1 MNPYRK
7 ILSLSALAAAITI
20 SPTATAFST
29 AFDRSEGYIASA
41 LDQSKQTSA
50 AYFNEAPFAGG
61 LYLSKGG
68 KPELGTLRRDP
79 KATGTTA
86 YYKIGT
92 GSALSNGSTYSVS
105 LDFTFEGMP
114 EGIPSIDA
122 FMGSVGFSTSS
133 TSNKHAIYAGIQ
145 RSASGT
151 NSAAG
156 VYQFFILGGGY
167 AQSKGGVSYAAV
179 GDDLLDDNDL
189 TDNLRMILS
198 LTKSTS
204 PGKFEAVAQLINL
217 ESATTVAT
225 ISTTLTESA
234 AYQSELFGYLGS
246 GSINEVGNFDLFNVT
261 AFSFNSRLNESP

>member
-7 ILSLSALAAAITI
+7 ILSLFALAAAITI

-29 AFDRSEGYIASA
+29 AFDRSEGYIANA
-41 LDQSKQTSA
+41 LDHSKQTSA

-61 LYLSKGG
+61 LYLPKGG

-92 GSALSNGSTYSVS
+92 GSALSIGTTYSVS

-114 EGIPSIDA
+114 EGIPSVDA

-133 TSNKHAIYAGIQ
+133 TSNKHAIYAGIK

-156 VYQFFILGGGY
+156 VYQFFVSGGGY
-167 AQSKGGVSYAAV
+167 AESKGGVSYAAV

-225 ISTTLTESA
+225 ISATLTESA
-234 AYQSELFGYLGS
+234 AYQSELFGYLRS

-261 AFSFNSRLNESP
+261 AFSFNTGVSAP

>member
-7 ILSLSALAAAITI
+7 ILSRSALAAAITI

-61 LYLSKGG
+61 LYLPKGG
-68 KPELGTLRRDP
+68 NPELGTLRRDP

-105 LDFTFEGMP
+105 VDFTFEGMP
-114 EGIPSIDA
+114 EGIPSVDT

-133 TSNKHAIYAGIQ
+133 TSDKHAIHAGIKK
-145 RSASGT
+145 SASDS

-156 VYQFFILGGGY
+156 IYQFFVFGGGY
-167 AQSKGGVSYAAV
+167 AEAMGGVSYAAI
-179 GDDLLDDNDL
+179 GDDRLDDNDL
-189 TDNLRMILS
+189 TDTLRMVLS
-198 LTKSTS
+198 LTKSAT
-204 PGKFEAVAQLINL
+204 PGQFEAVAQLINL
-217 ESATTVAT
+217 DTSDTVAT
-225 ISTTLTESA
+225 ITTTLTESA
-234 AYQSELFGYLGS
+234 AYQSDLFGYFKS
-246 GSINEVGNFDLFNVT
+246 GSVKQEGNFDLFNVT
-261 AFSFNSRLNESP
+261 AFSYTAGVATR

>member
-1 MNPYRK
+1 MNSYCK

-50 AYFNEAPFAGG
+50 AYFNEAPFTGG
-61 LYLSKGG
+61 FYLPKGG

-86 YYKIGT
+86 FYKIGT

-105 LDFTFEGMP
+105 VDFTFEGMP
-114 EGIPSIDA
+114 EGIPSVDA

-133 TSNKHAIYAGIQ
+133 TSNKHAIYAGIK
-145 RSASGT
+145 RSATGS
-151 NSAAG
+151 NLAAG
-156 VYQFFILGGGY
+156 VYQFFVSGGGY

-217 ESATTVAT
+217 DTSDTVAT

-234 AYQSELFGYLGS
+234 AYQSELFGYLRS

-261 AFSFNSRLNESP
+261 AFSYTAAAITP

>member
-20 SPTATAFST
+20 SPAATAFST
-29 AFDRSEGYIASA
+29 NFDRSEGYIASA

-61 LYLSKGG
+61 FYLPKGG
-68 KPELGTLRRDP
+68 NPELGTLRRDP
-79 KATGTTA
+79 KATGSTA

-92 GSALSNGSTYSVS
+92 GSAWSNGSTHSVS

-114 EGIPSIDA
+114 ESIPSVDA

-133 TSNKHAIYAGIQ
+133 TSNKHSIYAGIK

-156 VYQFFILGGGY
+156 VYRFFVSGGGY
-167 AQSKGGVSYAAV
+167 AESIGGVSYAAV
-179 GDDLLDDNDL
+179 GDELLDDNDL

-198 LTKSTS
+198 LTKSAS

-217 ESATTVAT
+217 GTGNTVAT
-225 ISTTLTESA
+225 INTTLTEPT
-234 AYQSELFGYLGS
+234 AYQSDLFGYFKS
-246 GSINEVGNFDLFNVT
+246 GSIREVGNFDLFNVT
-261 AFSFNSRLNESP
+261 AFSFTMGVSAP